1 MKIVLQQSEQ
11 DCLLACYSMILGD
24 LGLRV
29 SPGDLRDWQP
39 LPPDG
44 LSVGYLRRLNA
55 EYGLTMSARKAHRD
69 SVSDDELR
77 RLRGP
82 VIAHWGG
89 NHFVVVEKFARRH
102 VSVIDPA
109 MGRLRIQYSDFW
121 DLFTNVLVFLTPTE
135 GFTKKRP
142 TQPSGQSL
150 RTLLP
155 GRPSA
160 LLAVSIILAQLITLG
175 VTASTR
181 QFFDLG
187 SPSPLLVVGI
197 LAVAAV
203 LTGASF
209 AIRSFGL
216 QHGSDQFEEKY
227 THRLFT
233 GLFSQR
239 LSYFA
244 GQSVGAIAEK
254 LSLRFVLKDA
264 LVKSILPS
272 VFSVLSLLLTLTY
285 LILVSPPLASLL
297 VVGSTAYF
305 LVSLFLT
312 RCQMDASQT
321 HVQAQV
327 NMSGETQATLNNI
340 DAVKATGTEEHHLQ
354 RWTSLNQKVSEE
366 YKRVIR
372 WSSLTSG
379 VQSGYTT
386 IMLVLVVAAGLWLAA
401 GGQVALAD
409 IVLFQTGMALFT
421 GAVSETQGVVQ
432 QIANVA
438 VYQDKQADLLH
449 TSPSYGTLEPA
460 EEPGRIEARSL
471 SFGYPGSAAVCNGVD
486 LQVRP
491 GEKVAVFGPS
501 GAGKSTL
508 LYVLLGLNDF
518 SGLLRVGN
526 TTFRDTTGVLFPK
539 MMLVEGT
546 VRDNLVLGNDR
557 DIDDTELL
565 QVLRDVN
572 LEQTIE
578 RLPAKLG
585 SRVQAGGRNFSTG
598 QAQRLL
604 MARALVRGSQ
614 FLFLDEALSS
624 LDEENRHHI
633 YRHVVLGE
641 RYRNVTMVMVS
652 HDPSLI
658 DYCDTAWF
666 MIDRETFEKI
676 PGGRAHAGSIT
687 GSPPTPAT
695 PRRALKE
702 PEDLLR
708 SLTADMNSWQN
719 HH

>member
-1 MKIVLQQSEQ
+1 M
-11 DCLLACYSMILGD
+11 
-24 LGLRV
+24 
-29 SPGDLRDWQP
+29 
-39 LPPDG
+39 
-44 LSVGYLRRLNA
+44 
-55 EYGLTMSARKAHRD
+55 
-69 SVSDDELR
+69 
-77 RLRGP
+77 
-82 VIAHWGG
+82 
-89 NHFVVVEKFARRH
+89 
-102 VSVIDPA
+102 
-109 MGRLRIQYSDFW
+109 
-121 DLFTNVLVFLTPTE
+121 
-135 GFTKKRP
+135 
-142 TQPSGQSL
+142 
-150 RTLLP
+150 
-155 GRPSA
+155 
-160 LLAVSIILAQLITLG
+160 
-175 VTASTR
+175 
-181 QFFDLG
+181 
-187 SPSPLLVVGI
+187 
-197 LAVAAV
+197 
-203 LTGASF
+203 
-209 AIRSFGL
+209 
-216 QHGSDQFEEKY
+216 
-227 THRLFT
+227 
-233 GLFSQR
+233 
-239 LSYFA
+239 
-244 GQSVGAIAEK
+244 GAITEK

-272 VFSVLSLLLTLTY
+272 VLSVLSLLLTLTY

-305 LVSLFLT
+305 LASLFLT
-312 RCQMDASQT
+312 RRQMDASQT

-340 DAVKATGTEEHHLQ
+340 DAVKATGAEEHHIQ
-354 RWTSLNQKVSEE
+354 RWTTLNQKVSEE

-372 WSSLTSG
+372 WNSLTNG

-386 IMLVLVVAAGLWLAA
+386 IMLVLVVAAGLWLAS
-401 GGQVALAD
+401 GGQVALAN

-449 TSPSYGTLEPA
+449 TSSSYGTLEPA
-460 EEPGRIEARSL
+460 GEPGRIEARSL

-486 LQVRP
+486 LQVSP

-501 GAGKSTL
+501 GTGKSTL

-539 MMLVEGT
+539 MTLVEGT

-557 DIDDTELL
+557 DIDDAELL

-624 LDEENRHHI
+624 LDEENRRHI

-652 HDPSLI
+652 HDLSLI

-666 MIDRETFEKI
+666 MMDRETFEKI
-676 PGGRAHAGSIT
+676 PGGGARAGSIT

-695 PRRALKE
+695 PRRALEE

-708 SLTADMNSWQN
+708 SLTADMHSWQN
-719 HH
+719 QH

>member
-1 MKIVLQQSEQ
+1 MASDRSCRTWNTSVVQQVRHENRPATERTGLPAG
-11 DCLLACYSMILGD
+11 LLIHDPRQHGAAGFPR
-24 LGLRV
+24 G
-29 SPGDLRDWQP
+29 
-39 LPPDG
+39 
-44 LSVGYLRRLNA
+44 
-55 EYGLTMSARKAHRD
+55 SARLA
-69 SVSDDELR
+69 
-77 RLRGP
+77 
-82 VIAHWGG
+82 
-89 NHFVVVEKFARRH
+89 
-102 VSVIDPA
+102 
-109 MGRLRIQYSDFW
+109 
-121 DLFTNVLVFLTPTE
+121 
-135 GFTKKRP
+135 
-142 TQPSGQSL
+142 
-150 RTLLP
+150 
-155 GRPSA
+155 A
-160 LLAVSIILAQLITLG
+160 LL
-175 VTASTR
+175 
-181 QFFDLG
+181 
-187 SPSPLLVVGI
+187 
-197 LAVAAV
+197 
-203 LTGASF
+203 TGTSF

-233 GLFSQR
+233 ELFSQR

-244 GQSVGAIAEK
+244 GQSVGAITEK

-272 VFSVLSLLLTLTY
+272 VLSVLSLLLTLTY

-305 LVSLFLT
+305 LASLFLT
-312 RCQMDASQT
+312 RRQMEASQT

-340 DAVKATGTEEHHLQ
+340 DAVKATGAEEHHIQ
-354 RWTSLNQKVSEE
+354 RWTTLNQKVSEE

-372 WSSLTSG
+372 WNSLTSG

-386 IMLVLVVAAGLWLAA
+386 IMLVLVVAAGLWLAS
-401 GGQVALAD
+401 GGQIALAN

-460 EEPGRIEARSL
+460 GEPGRIEARLL

-486 LQVRP
+486 LQVSP

-501 GAGKSTL
+501 GTGKSTL
-508 LYVLLGLNDF
+508 LYVLLRLNDF

-539 MMLVEGT
+539 MTLVEGT

-557 DIDDTELL
+557 DIDDAELL
-565 QVLRDVN
+565 QVLHDVN

-585 SRVQAGGRNFSTG
+585 SLVRAGGRNFSTG

-604 MARALVRGSQ
+604 MARAG
-614 FLFLDEALSS
+614 
-624 LDEENRHHI
+624 
-633 YRHVVLGE
+633 
-641 RYRNVTMVMVS
+641 
-652 HDPSLI
+652 
-658 DYCDTAWF
+658 
-666 MIDRETFEKI
+666 
-676 PGGRAHAGSIT
+676 AGK
-687 GSPPTPAT
+687 PVPVP
-695 PRRALKE
+695 
-702 PEDLLR
+702 
-708 SLTADMNSWQN
+708 
-719 HH
+719 